1 MIDVYGA
8 GLTNVLFCAPGA
20 RVLEILPALCAAP
33 TYWVLSTQIGHR
45 YHAVVTDDPELP
57 RPDYNTW
64 SDRVEYNNR
73 NLVLPAER
81 LMAALE
87 AIDGPLDA

>member
-1 MIDVYGA
+1 
-8 GLTNVLFCAPGA
+8 
-20 RVLEILPALCAAP
+20 
-33 TYWVLSTQIGHR
+33 
-45 YHAVVTDDPELP
+45 VVADDPELP

-64 SDRVEYNNR
+64 SHRVEYNNR